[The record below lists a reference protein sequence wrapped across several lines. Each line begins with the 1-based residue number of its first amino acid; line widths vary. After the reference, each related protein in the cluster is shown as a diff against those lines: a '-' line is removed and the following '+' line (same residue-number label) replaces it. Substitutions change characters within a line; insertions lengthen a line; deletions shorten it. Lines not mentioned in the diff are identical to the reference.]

1 MPVFSAQNRKSNVDR
16 IKNVAFDLIIIGGG
30 ITGAGIAWDASL
42 RGLKVL
48 LLEQND
54 FASGTSSKSTKLIHG
69 GLRYLKQLKFKQVYE
84 VGRERAIVHNIARFL
99 VRPEKMLLPIYKGG
113 SLNRLMAGVALAV
126 YDALAGVEK
135 ADAFSYSGKEKTKL
149 MEPMLPGDNLL
160 GSFLYAEYQTDD
172 NRLTWSLLQS
182 AIEKGAFCLN
192 YSKVIG
198 LIKKNNSIID
208 GIIYKDVLSGEV
220 HQIHSPLVINAAGPW
235 VMDVLDLDSFPPQK
249 ELLLSKGTHIVFPYT
264 KLPFEHS
271 IYMDD
276 PDKKRM
282 IFAIPRDGITYLGT
296 TDILYQGDKNNIMST
311 VDEIDYL
318 LHTINTIIPSSS
330 LSPSDILSS
339 WVGVR
344 PLIMEKGKSST
355 EISRKDEIF
364 ISKSGLISIAGGKL
378 TGFRKMAEKVLNKSF
393 QIKGTDYKKFKHSST
408 TKSEPLSGNSFKSEQ
423 DLNVFLDNLKNQFHN
438 YGLDESLAASYLRRY
453 GDKAAVFLTYLDVK
467 NEKKSAVEKLL
478 EAEIKYGVFHEMV
491 FFPADFIQRQT
502 GYLWFNRD
510 LCLTYRTFIVDIY
523 ANLFS
528 WSKENYK
535 VESIKYDLLL
545 NNAIDFK
552 A

>member
-1 MPVFSAQNRKSNVDR
+1 
-16 IKNVAFDLIIIGGG
+16 
-30 ITGAGIAWDASL
+30 
-42 RGLKVL
+42 
-48 LLEQND
+48 
-54 FASGTSSKSTKLIHG
+54 
-69 GLRYLKQLKFKQVYE
+69 
-84 VGRERAIVHNIARFL
+84 
-99 VRPEKMLLPIYKGG
+99 
-113 SLNRLMAGVALAV
+113 
-126 YDALAGVEK
+126 
-135 ADAFSYSGKEKTKL
+135 
-149 MEPMLPGDNLL
+149 
-160 GSFLYAEYQTDD
+160 
-172 NRLTWSLLQS
+172 
-182 AIEKGAFCLN
+182 
-192 YSKVIG
+192 
-198 LIKKNNSIID
+198 
-208 GIIYKDVLSGEV
+208 
-220 HQIHSPLVINAAGPW
+220 
-235 VMDVLDLDSFPPQK
+235 
-249 ELLLSKGTHIVFPYT
+249 
-264 KLPFEHS
+264 
-271 IYMDD
+271 
-276 PDKKRM
+276 
-282 IFAIPRDGITYLGT
+282 
-296 TDILYQGDKNNIMST
+296 
-311 VDEIDYL
+311 L
-318 LHTINTIIPSSS
+318 LHTINSIIPSSS
-330 LSPSDILSS
+330 LSSSDILSS